1 MVTRYEQLL
10 ELIKKYG
17 KDANLVEV
25 LKKENLEK

>member
-10 ELIKKYG
+10 ELKKKYG